1 MKVNQE
7 MIGENKVKLDVEVEA
22 EETNKALEEAYKEVV
37 EDVEID
43 GFRKGNVPRQVLE
56 AKYGKEILHKDAL
69 DILIPKAYREAVEE
83 AGIDPIDQPE
93 IDDFSIEE
101 DKPTTFTAEVE
112 VKPEVELGEYTDLG
126 LEKEVKEI
134 TEEDVKEELNQRR
147 DRFAELRATDRDE
160 VQEGDYVVI
169 DFEGYVDGEPFEG
182 GSAEEYTL
190 EIGSNDFIP
199 GFEEQLV
206 GAEVG
211 EEVEVD
217 VTFPEN
223 YQQEDLAGEGA
234 VFKVDVKEIKE
245 KELPELDDDLAQEI
259 GDFET
264 LDELKDDITS
274 TLKKEAEKEAEGT
287 FTNKLIETISGNAE
301 VNIPETMVEDEL
313 DTMMDSMKQRL
324 QQQGMEFE
332 QYLEMTGHDEASFRE
347 ENREEAKKRV
357 KSNLTLEAIAEKEDI
372 DATDE
377 EIENKVKEI
386 ADQQDQDEE
395 MVKAMLQMQGQ
406 LDSLVESIKNEKV
419 LDFLT
424 ENN

>member
-1 MKVNQE
+1 MKVSQE
-7 MIGENKVKLDVEVEA
+7 MIEENKVKLDVEVEA

-37 EDVEID
+37 KDVEID
-43 GFRKGNVPRQVLE
+43 GFRKGKVPRQVLE

-83 AGIDPIDQPE
+83 AGIEPIDQPE
-93 IDDFSIEE
+93 INDFSIEE

-112 VKPEVELGEYTDLG
+112 IKPEVELGEYTDLDI
-126 LEKEVKEI
+126 EQEAEEV
-134 TEEDVKEELNQRR
+134 TEEDVQEELNNRR
-147 DRFAELRATDRDE
+147 ERFAELKVTDRDE

-190 EIGSNDFIP
+190 EIGSGDFIP

-206 GAEVG
+206 GAKVG

-217 VTFPEN
+217 VTFPEE
-223 YQQEDLAGEGA
+223 YQQDDLAGEGA

-245 KELPELDDDLAQEI
+245 KELPELDDELAQEV

-264 LDELKDDITS
+264 LDELKDDITN
-274 TLKKEAEKEAEGT
+274 TLKEEAERKAKNK
-287 FTNKLIETISGNAE
+287 FTNELVETISENAE
-301 VNIPETMVEDEL
+301 VNIPETMVENEL
-313 DTMMDSMKQRL
+313 DLMMDTMKQRL
-324 QQQGMEFE
+324 QQQGMDFE
-332 QYLEMTGHDEASFRE
+332 QYLEMTGNDEASFRE
-347 ENREEAKKRV
+347 ENREEARKRV
-357 KSNLTLEAIAEKEDI
+357 KSNLTLEAIAEEEDI
-372 DATDE
+372 DVTNE
-377 EIENKVKEI
+377 EIENKIEEI
-386 ADQQDQDEE
+386 ADQQDQDPE

-406 LDSLVESIKNEKV
+406 YESLTESIQNEKV

>member
-1 MKVNQE
+1 MKVSQE
-7 MIGENKVKLDVEVEA
+7 MIEENKVKLDVEVEA

-37 EDVEID
+37 KDVEID
-43 GFRKGNVPRQVLE
+43 GFRKGKVPRQVLE

-83 AGIDPIDQPE
+83 AGIEPIDQPE
-93 IDDFSIEE
+93 INDFSIEE

-112 VKPEVELGEYTDLG
+112 IKPEVELGEYTDLDI
-126 LEKEVKEI
+126 EQEAEEI
-134 TEEDVKEELNQRR
+134 TEEDVQEELNNRR
-147 DRFAELRATDRDE
+147 ERFAELKVTDRDE

-190 EIGSNDFIP
+190 EIGSGDFIP

-206 GAEVG
+206 GAKVG

-217 VTFPEN
+217 VTFPEE
-223 YQQEDLAGEGA
+223 YQQDDLAGEGA

-245 KELPELDDDLAQEI
+245 KELPELDDELAQEV

-264 LDELKDDITS
+264 LDELKDDITNK
-274 TLKKEAEKEAEGT
+274 LKEEAERKAKNK
-287 FTNKLIETISGNAE
+287 FTNELVEAISENAE

-313 DTMMDSMKQRL
+313 DLMVDTMKQRL
-324 QQQGMEFE
+324 QQQGMDFE
-332 QYLEMTGHDEASFRE
+332 QYLEMTGNDEASFRE
-347 ENREEAKKRV
+347 ENREEARKRV
-357 KSNLTLEAIAEKEDI
+357 KSSLALEEIAEEEDI
-372 DATDE
+372 DVTEE
-377 EIENKVKEI
+377 EIENKIEEI
-386 ADQQDQDEE
+386 ADQQEQDPE

-406 LDSLVESIKNEKV
+406 YESLIESIQNEKV